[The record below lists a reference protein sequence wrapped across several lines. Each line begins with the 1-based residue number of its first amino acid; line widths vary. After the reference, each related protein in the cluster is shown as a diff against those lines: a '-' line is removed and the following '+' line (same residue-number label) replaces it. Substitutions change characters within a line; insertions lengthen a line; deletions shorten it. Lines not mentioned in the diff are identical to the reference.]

1 MIYEVHVA
9 IERSFFGTE
18 ELVSATS
25 SYFND
30 IQEAIAYAEQVCSS
44 FDGSCW
50 SQEGDSY
57 WKGYFP
63 ESESAYDTT
72 ITVEIFELHDEDLDG
87 YEE

>member
-1 MIYEVHVA
+1 MKYEVHIAV
-9 IERSFFGTE
+9 ERSFFGTD

-50 SQEGDSY
+50 SKEGEFY
-57 WKGYFP
+57 WEGFFP
-63 ESESAYDTT
+63 ESESAYDAKVT
-72 ITVEIFELHDEDLDG
+72 IEIFTLHDEDLDG